1 MKRLDSPFVVKA
13 YDLLE
18 LKKVQTLQLEKCNGY
33 PADVAVDL
41 LGRSKFDE
49 YLAAKVFY
57 NILCGVRYLHDE
69 GVVHRDLKPANI
81 IVDFSDISS
90 PQIKIIDLG
99 LAKDHGREHRF
110 DLMVSR
116 NGTCSY
122 MAPEIYR
129 EESYTRLVDVWSLG
143 CCFF

>member
-1 MKRLDSPFVVKA
+1 M
-13 YDLLE
+13 
-18 LKKVQTLQLEKCNGY
+18 
-33 PADVAVDL
+33 DVAVDL

-81 IVDFSDISS
+81 ICDFSDISS
-90 PQIKIIDLG
+90 PQVKIIDFG
-99 LAKDHGREHRF
+99 LAKDHGRENRF